1 MSQMPF
7 IGLNVSGIDP
17 NAAVASMSQRG
28 GGSMQRPPQQQAP
41 APDPT
46 QAQMQILNRQYE
58 SEATAVT
65 NRQALRIEQ
74 LRAQQ
79 ERTRQQYKMS
89 MEAGDDEAAGQHLR
103 EMHRLAVEDKRL
115 QQQITKVQL
124 AEAAESGIFA
134 EEVGGQFL
142 NGLNSVVVD
151 GMTSTMSAM
160 SGQLE
165 GALDGFIQN
174 KTRVFD
180 FKGRKLDPGESR
192 ATYGALYGDLA
203 GQPVE
208 NKELNYWQWRDQDGF
223 GAEMSRYYQIADAL
237 ALHGGSEEAAADL
250 TDMLEA
256 LNSAS
261 EMTGSERQQMLKKAG
276 DAYKMALEKGVNP
289 FVVGAGLY
297 KLKELAAGEA
307 TIAAGAESQARMTP
321 TEEGGKPPKAS
332 GSKRGDSSKDKAAL
346 AKVLSLVP
354 TLDGEDG
361 KDLVKGFSPDDRLEA
376 FSGKGGNQMQTDILE
391 VLAIAGDFGS
401 LSEMAAAFE
410 EYESGE
416 ATDERIMEI
425 EARLQGYHP
434 SVREYAWERLS
445 ETLPQKA
452 KVARGQALKDLDAEL
467 PGDLQALQAKSDE
480 LEEKKLE
487 LELARLSGSRES
499 STRLVKQRDA
509 EIERLDNEVMGLME
523 ELEKETQR
531 LDDIYI
537 RSVRGIQGL

>member
-28 GGSMQRPPQQQAP
+28 GGSMQRPRQQQAP
-41 APDPT
+41 APDPA

-65 NRQALRIEQ
+65 NRLALRIEQ

-79 ERTRQQYKMS
+79 ERIRQQYKMA
-89 MEAGDDEAAGQHLR
+89 MEAGDEEAAERHLR
-103 EMHRLAVEDKRL
+103 EMHKLSVEDKRL

-134 EEVGGQFL
+134 EEVGGEFL
-142 NGLNSVVVD
+142 NGLNSVIVD
-151 GMTSTMSAM
+151 GMTSTLSAM

-165 GALDGFIQN
+165 GALDRFIQN

-180 FKGRKLDPGESR
+180 FKGRKLDPGETR
-192 ATYGALYGDLA
+192 LTYGPLFGYLE
-203 GQPVE
+203 GQPVDP
-208 NKELNYWQWRDQDGF
+208 KELSYWQWRDQDGF
-223 GAEMSRYYQIADAL
+223 GVEMSRYYEIADAL

-261 EMTGSERQQMLKKAG
+261 ELSGSERQQMLKKAG
-276 DAYKMALEKGVNP
+276 DAYRMALEKGVNP

-297 KLKELAAGEA
+297 KLKELASGEA
-307 TIAAGAESQARMTP
+307 IAAAGAESQARMTP

-346 AKVLSLVP
+346 AKVLGLVP
-354 TLDGEDG
+354 ILDDEDG
-361 KDLVKGFSPDDRLEA
+361 KNLVKGFSPDDRLEA
-376 FSGKGGNQMQTDILE
+376 FSGKSGNQMQTDILE

-401 LSEMAAAFE
+401 LAEMASAFE

-416 ATDERIMEI
+416 APDERIVEI
-425 EARLQGYHP
+425 EARLQGYAP
-434 SVREYAWERLS
+434 SVREYIWERLS

-452 KVARGQALKDLDAEL
+452 KVARGQSLRDADPEL
-467 PGDLQALQAKSDE
+467 PMDLQALQAKSDE
-480 LEEKKLE
+480 LEEKRLE

-499 STRLVKQRDA
+499 SMALVKQRDE
-509 EIERLDNEVMGLME
+509 EIKRLDDEVMGLME